1 MVQISQPPA
10 LALPFQRPLSP
21 TAPPRLPAVP
31 PASPFGTLQPPTDQ
45 TQLTSPQGQA
55 LNQLSLDLD
64 APATE
69 TPSHLPP
76 IARSETPPSWSTSKQ
91 ASILRS
97 FEAGLRQHGLQA
109 EDLTRILRENG
120 ISALEITPQSIQDP
134 ANAAEIT
141 RIQTVLNE
149 RLNHPELRALGQ
161 GVSVGRDGEL
171 GPGTIL
177 GLKALQNSQRGEPI
191 SLDITPIKQQTR
203 TGCYRASE
211 AMMYNVL
218 HGKDGQPDAYDEFD
232 ARDRIREADMDFE
245 NISVIRSENG
255 SGRVSV
261 NPARMAEALARIDA
275 ELEAGRPLIAGV
287 SYRKQD
293 GREYNEGVT
302 DHFGVIS
309 GRGQDEV
316 GTYYT
321 FQDPAQGGSHKLRL
335 DPVSGR
341 LSGRGDMAGV
351 YDVTLVRN
359 ATGIAPET
367 LDHYQRMGKV
377 MFSQGE
383 RSAEIGWMQTQL
395 SSLGYDTK
403 GTGGAYGN
411 GTRDAIRAFQSANNL
426 PVTGG
431 SVDHHTLAAIES
443 AFRSHQQ
450 SQPAQVMFQKGQ
462 THAQLRP
469 LQQALTRLGYNT
481 GGTNGQ
487 FGPRTEAAVRA
498 FQTAEGL
505 PVSGK
510 IDNQTWLHILACTP
524 RTE

>member
-1 MVQISQPPA
+1 MVQISRQTQPLPA
-10 LALPFQRPLSP
+10 LPPTHTP
-21 TAPPRLPAVP
+21 TAHPPV
-31 PASPFGTLQPPTDQ
+31 LQPAQAASTPSSPQDQ
-45 TQLTSPQGQA
+45 SHINNPQGQA
-55 LNQLSLDLD
+55 LNQLSLDLE
-64 APATE
+64 APAAE
-69 TPSHLPP
+69 TPNALPP
-76 IARSETPPSWSTSKQ
+76 IASSDTPPAWNASKQ
-91 ASILRS
+91 ASLLRS
-97 FEAGLRQHGLQA
+97 FEAGLRQQGLSA
-109 EDLTRILRENG
+109 EDLTHILRENG
-120 ISALEITPQSIQDP
+120 ISALEINPENIQNP
-134 ANAAEIT
+134 AYAAEIE

-161 GVSVGRDGEL
+161 GQAIGRDGEF
-171 GPGTIL
+171 GPNTIL
-177 GLKALQNSQRGEPI
+177 GLKALQNSQRGEPVE
-191 SLDITPIKQQTR
+191 LEITPIKQQTR
-203 TGCYRASE
+203 TGCYRVSE

-218 HGKDGQPDAYDEFD
+218 HGKDGQPDAYGEFD
-232 ARDRIREADMDFE
+232 TRDRIRESDMDFE

-255 SGRVSV
+255 SGRISV
-261 NPARMAEALARIDA
+261 NPARMAEALERIDT

-309 GRGQDEV
+309 GRGQDEA

-321 FQDPAQGGSHKLRL
+321 FQDPAQGGTHKLRL

-359 ATGIAPET
+359 ATGIEPET
-367 LDHYQRMGKV
+367 LEHYQRLGKV
-377 MFSQGE
+377 MFTQGE

-411 GTRDAIRAFQSANNL
+411 GTREAIRAFQSANNL

-431 SVDHHTLAAIES
+431 SVDHHTLAAIEN

-450 SQPAQVMFQKGQ
+450 SQPEEVMFQKGQ

-469 LQQALTRLGYNT
+469 LQQALTGMGYNT
-481 GGTNGQ
+481 GGTAGQ
-487 FGPRTEAAVRA
+487 FGPRTEAAVSA

-510 IDNQTWLHILACTP
+510 IDNQTWLRILERAAQP
-524 RTE
+524 E